1 MGFDFFPDVFRRIPP
16 EELQRAVEGVVR
28 GFREVSLAA
37 GGIPASVPIRVTENG
52 WATAPSRPLER
63 QCEVIE
69 TVVRSIH
76 QLRAAL
82 NITHYEFFALRDAKE
97 GNPEELCQFGLL
109 RTDYTAKPA
118 FETYRRLIAELS
130 RPEAGG

>member
-1 MGFDFFPDVFRRIPP
+1 MP
-16 EELQRAVEGVVR
+16 
-28 GFREVSLAA
+28 REKADLYFNNHMADE
-37 GGIPASVPIRVTENG
+37 IKQTENN
-52 WATAPSRPLER
+52 
-63 QCEVIE
+63 EVIE